1 MPGFTQVTE
10 QLQSGYI
17 KYGDFFVG
25 KIEYI
30 KKGADF
36 WCYSSLSTVTLH
48 FVDDDETVVKVFV
61 LS

>member
-1 MPGFTQVTE
+1 M
-10 QLQSGYI
+10 
-17 KYGDFFVG
+17 G

-36 WCYSSLSTVTLH
+36 WCYSSLSNVTLH